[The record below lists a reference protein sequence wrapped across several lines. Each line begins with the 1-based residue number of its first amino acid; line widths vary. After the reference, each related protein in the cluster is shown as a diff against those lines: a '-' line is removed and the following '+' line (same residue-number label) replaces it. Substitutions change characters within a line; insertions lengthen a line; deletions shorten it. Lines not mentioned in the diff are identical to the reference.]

1 MKLTRNKLR
10 RLIKEE
16 VQKIITESEMQRMLG
31 LGHEFSNSELYYAA
45 MNMIRRNPDL
55 SGYTGEGEMLEK
67 VIRNRMVKEQI
78 GMGHPD
84 YENFSM
90 ILNVLD
96 NNRGRRASYRRGIED
111 EMREADPTGREQ
123 RSGRMARMGN
133 RIHRFD
139 Y

>member
-31 LGHEFSNSELYYAA
+31 LGHEFSNAELYHAA
-45 MNMIRRNPDL
+45 MNMIRQNPNL
-55 SGYTGEGEMLEK
+55 SEYDGEGAMLQTA
-67 VIRNRMVKEQI
+67 IRNRMVKDQI

-90 ILNVLD
+90 ILNILD
-96 NNRGRRASYRRGIED
+96 SDRGRRASYRRGIED